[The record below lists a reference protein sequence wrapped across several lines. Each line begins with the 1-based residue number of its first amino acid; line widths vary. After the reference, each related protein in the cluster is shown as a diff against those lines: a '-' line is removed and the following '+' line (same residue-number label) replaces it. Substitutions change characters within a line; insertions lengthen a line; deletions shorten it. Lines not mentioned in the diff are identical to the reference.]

1 MARKVLTVLFAIL
14 CALDIQAQNPQKMF
28 EYDFDGALSEY
39 RDSLKTC
46 TDSMRIAAFEL
57 AIKRAENGISLTE
70 YCHKPKVV
78 ARRRFHADDFY
89 LYYPLPDGGWHETQD
104 SSKVI
109 FDLSGAQDT
118 IQLARRDSLEFFP
131 VIIGKERYFAA
142 KNLYGMG
149 GYDLYVARWDEHTGD
164 WGTPQN
170 LGFPYSSPYDDFL
183 FINTA
188 DGKFSIFAS
197 NRDCPPDSVNVYV
210 VEYEPNPV
218 RSAVSDPA
226 ELKKI
231 ATLDP
236 PALSTSKKAPVE
248 EKTEDENTKTYKAK
262 IMAVRAIRDSLSL
275 ASKDLNAL
283 REKYAAAADSE
294 KDKIAAALTD
304 GEIAVTILQASLDK
318 ASRALRDIEM
328 DFLMNGVVINADSFA
343 PPQEPEA
350 GPEPLKFEFTEHKY
364 GDPLIIKY
372 L

>member
-1 MARKVLTVLFAIL
+1 MARKVLTALFAFL
-14 CALDIQAQNPQKMF
+14 CVLDIQAQNPQKML

-46 TDSMRIAAFEL
+46 TDSLRIAAFEI
-57 AIKRAENGISLTE
+57 AVKRAENGIALTE
-70 YCHKPKVV
+70 YCHKPKVI
-78 ARRRFHADDFY
+78 ARRRFHVDDFY

-104 SSKVI
+104 SSKII

-118 IQLARRDSLEFFP
+118 IQLAKRDSLEMFP
-131 VIIGKERYFAA
+131 IIIGKERYFAA

-149 GYDLYVARWDEHTGD
+149 GYDLYVARWDEHAGD

-183 FINTA
+183 FINTS

-226 ELKKI
+226 ELKRI
-231 ATLDP
+231 ASLDP
-236 PALSTSKKAPVE
+236 AVSSPVKKTPVK
-248 EKTEDENTKTYKAK
+248 EKTEDENTKNYKAK

-275 ASKDLNAL
+275 ANKNLNVL
-283 REKYAAAADSE
+283 RDRYAAAVEAE
-294 KDKIAAALTD
+294 KEKIAVALTD

-318 ASRALRDIEM
+318 AAHELRDIEM
-328 DFLMNGVVINADSFA
+328 GFLMNGVIISADSFA
-343 PPQEPEA
+343 PIQEPE
-350 GPEPLKFEFTEHKY
+350 EVQVPLKFEFTEHKY